1 MTTDGDRVL
10 REDGDRRA
18 VLCELARRFYA
29 LGWASGT
36 GGGVA
41 LHDHA
46 SDGCAAR
53 ILMAPSG
60 VQKELI
66 LPEDLF
72 VLDAHGAVIEQ
83 PAGLKLSACAPLFL
97 HAFTKR
103 GAGAVI
109 HSHSRHA
116 MAATLISGATFRV
129 THLEMI
135 KGVAGHGYHD
145 VLEIPILENTAHEC
159 DLADALGAAIDAYPR
174 AVAVLVRRHGVYVW
188 GRTWQEAKTH
198 AECLDYLFA
207 AAIEMRKLGI
217 DPGAVPD
224 ANILSKGVT

>member
-1 MTTDGDRVL
+1 MTSEGDRVL
-10 REDGDRRA
+10 RDDRDRRA

-41 LHDHA
+41 LLEQD
-46 SDGCAAR
+46 SDGATR

-60 VQKELI
+60 VQKELVA
-66 LPEDLF
+66 PEDLF
-72 VLDAHGAVIEQ
+72 VLDANGTVVEQ
-83 PAGLKLSACAPLFL
+83 PAGLKLSACAPLFM
-97 HAFTKR
+97 HAFIKR

-109 HSHSRHA
+109 HAHSRHA
-116 MAATLISGATFRV
+116 MAATLISGPTFRV

-135 KGVAGHGYHD
+135 KGIAGHGYHD

-159 DLADALGAAIDAYPR
+159 DLADALGAAIDGYPR
-174 AVAVLVRRHGVYVW
+174 TVAVLVRRHGVYVW

-207 AAIEMRKLGI
+207 AAVEMRKLGI
-217 DPGAVPD
+217 DAGAIPGEGAM
-224 ANILSKGVT
+224 

>member
-1 MTTDGDRVL
+1 MISDGDRVL
-10 REDGDRRA
+10 REDRDRRA
-18 VLCELARRFYA
+18 VLCELARRFHA

-41 LHDHA
+41 ML
-46 SDGCAAR
+46 DGEDR

-66 LPEDLF
+66 APEDLF
-72 VLDAHGAVIEQ
+72 VLDARGTVIEQ
-83 PAGLKLSACAPLFL
+83 PAGLKLSACAPLFM

-109 HSHSRHA
+109 HSHSRSA
-116 MAATLISGATFRV
+116 VAATLISDATFRV

-135 KGVAGHGYHD
+135 KGIAGHGYHD
-145 VLEIPILENTAHEC
+145 VLEVPVLENTAHEC

-174 AVAVLVRRHGVYVW
+174 AVAVLVRRHGLYVW

-207 AAIEMRKLGI
+207 AAVEMRALGI
-217 DPGAVPD
+217 DAGAVPGQ
-224 ANILSKGVT
+224 GVT

>member
-1 MTTDGDRVL
+1 MMSDGDRVL
-10 REDGDRRA
+10 REDRDRRA

-41 LHDHA
+41 LLDSPHD
-46 SDGCAAR
+46 GAAR

-66 LPEDLF
+66 GPEDLF
-72 VLDAHGAVIEQ
+72 VLDARGAVVEQ
-83 PAGLKLSACAPLFL
+83 PAHLKLSACAPLFM
-97 HAFTKR
+97 HAFTQR

-109 HSHSRHA
+109 HSHSRNA
-116 MAATLISGATFRV
+116 VAATLTSGATFRV

-135 KGVAGHGYHD
+135 KGIAGHGYHD

-174 AVAVLVRRHGVYVW
+174 TVAVLVRRHGVYVW

-207 AAIEMRKLGI
+207 TAVQLRQLGI
-217 DPGAVPD
+217 DPAAIPE
-224 ANILSKGVT
+224 GVI